1 MEPHCTSIWAI
12 NPGQCVK
19 TMPEVRVECRSE
31 YTYPQRPVAL
41 WFDQNRVEVAV
52 VEDENRT
59 PHGKLFRVRLTDG
72 CRFELLY
79 EELTDE
85 WSVRE
90 IA

>member
-1 MEPHCTSIWAI
+1 
-12 NPGQCVK
+12 
-19 TMPEVRVECRSE
+19 MPEVRVECRSE